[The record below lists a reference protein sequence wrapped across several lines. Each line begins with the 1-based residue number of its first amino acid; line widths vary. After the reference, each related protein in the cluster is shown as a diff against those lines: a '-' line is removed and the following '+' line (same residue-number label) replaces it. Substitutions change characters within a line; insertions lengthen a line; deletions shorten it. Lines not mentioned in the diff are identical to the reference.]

1 MTHGKGASPVGTSTE
16 AQASAYVRDMFG
28 RVAPR
33 YDLLNHLLSFQT
45 DRYWRAL
52 TVRRVEHILRRP
64 NARVV
69 DLCCGTGD
77 LTLAL
82 RARAHRKARIQGS
95 DFCHPMLVT
104 AGRKSIERKAR
115 ITYLEADALQLPL
128 ASRSLDLITVAF
140 GFRNLANYHK
150 GLQEMQRVLKPG
162 GMLAIL
168 EFSTP
173 PSPVFRGLYNFYSRS
188 ILPAIGGALSGSRD
202 AYQYLPESVRKF
214 PQAENLAAEM
224 EFAGYTRVRF
234 ERLTFGIVALH
245 TGLAG

>member
-1 MTHGKGASPVGTSTE
+1 MTPGKGTTPSGATTE

-45 DRYWRAL
+45 DRYWRSV
-52 TVRRVEHILRRP
+52 TVRRVAHILRRP

-82 RARAHRKARIQGS
+82 QAEAHETARIQGS
-95 DFCHPMLVT
+95 DFCHPMLVA
-104 AGRKSIERKAR
+104 AGRKSIDRQAP
-115 ITYLEADALQLPL
+115 IAYLEADALQLPL
-128 ASRSLDLITVAF
+128 ASHTLDLITVAF
-140 GFRNLANYHK
+140 GFRNFANYQT
-150 GLQEMQRVLKPG
+150 GLREMQRVLKPG

-173 PSPVFRGLYNFYSRS
+173 PNPVFRSLYNFYSRS
-188 ILPAIGGALSGSRD
+188 ILPVIGGALSGSRD
-202 AYQYLPESVRKF
+202 AYTYLPDSVRKF
-214 PQAENLAAEM
+214 PAAENLAAEM
-224 EFAGYTRVRF
+224 EAAGYTRVRF

-245 TGLAG
+245 LGLAG

>member
-1 MTHGKGASPVGTSTE
+1 MIPGKGTTPTGASTE
-16 AQASAYVRDMFG
+16 AQAAAYVRDMFG

-45 DRYWRAL
+45 DRYWRAV
-52 TVRRVEHILRRP
+52 TVRRVSHILRRP
-64 NARVV
+64 DSRVV

-82 RARAHRKARIQGS
+82 RAAAHAKTQIQGS

-104 AGRKSIERKAR
+104 ARRKSIERQTPIR
-115 ITYLEADALQLPL
+115 YFEADALQLPM

-140 GFRNLANYHK
+140 GFRNFANYQK
-150 GLQEMQRVLKPG
+150 GLREMQRVLKPG

-173 PSPVFRGLYNFYSRS
+173 PNPVFRSLYDFYSRS

-202 AYQYLPESVRKF
+202 AYTYLPDSVRKF
-214 PQAENLAAEM
+214 PPAEKLAAEM
-224 EFAGYTRVRF
+224 EAAGYTRVHF

>member
-1 MTHGKGASPVGTSTE
+1 MTPGRGATPTGASTE
-16 AQASAYVRDMFG
+16 AQASAYVREMFG

-45 DRYWRAL
+45 DRYWRAV
-52 TVRRVEHILRRP
+52 TVRRVAHILSRP
-64 NARVV
+64 GARVV

-82 RARAHRKARIQGS
+82 QAKAHPDARVQGS

-104 AGRKSIERKAR
+104 AGRKSLDRGAP
-115 ITYLEADALQLPL
+115 ITFLEA
-128 ASRSLDLITVAF
+128 
-140 GFRNLANYHK
+140 
-150 GLQEMQRVLKPG
+150 GLREMQRVLKPG

-173 PSPVFRGLYNFYSRS
+173 PNPFFRGFYNFYSRS
-188 ILPAIGGALSGSRD
+188 ILPAIGGAISGSRD
-202 AYQYLPESVRKF
+202 AYTYLPESVRKF
-214 PQAENLAAEM
+214 PAAENLAAEM
-224 EFAGYTRVRF
+224 EAAGYTRVRF

>member
-1 MTHGKGASPVGTSTE
+1 MTPGRGTTPTGASTE

-28 RVAPR
+28 RVAPS
-33 YDLLNHLLSFQT
+33 YDRLNHLLSFQT
-45 DRYWRAL
+45 DRYWRAI
-52 TVRRVEHILRRP
+52 TVRRVAHILSRP

-82 RARAHRKARIQGS
+82 QAKAHASARIRGS

-104 AGRKSIERKAR
+104 AGRKSLQRSAP

-128 ASRSLDLITVAF
+128 ASHSLDLITVAF
-140 GFRNLANYHK
+140 GVRNFANYRN
-150 GLQEMQRVLKPG
+150 GLREMHRILKPG
-162 GMLAIL
+162 GTLAIL

-173 PSPVFRGLYNFYSRS
+173 PNPAFRTLYNFYSRA
-188 ILPAIGGALSGSRD
+188 ILPVIGRALSGSPD
-202 AYQYLPESVRKF
+202 AYTYLPDSVRKF
-214 PQAENLAAEM
+214 PNAESLAAEM
-224 EFAGYTRVRF
+224 EAAGYTSVRF